1 MNLIM
6 FDMDGTLFRTE
17 TSFFPAVHDFAGK
30 YGFSQPSDDFLR
42 GFIGKT
48 GEEWK
53 AWVESLHLGKPT
65 DELDQ
70 EFDALERHYVNTQG
84 QLYPGVPDV
93 LRTLAANNWHLGIC
107 SNAPPWYPEL
117 ILTNAGVRDLF
128 DLVRVPKR
136 SGETKPMMLGE
147 VWNELRP
154 EQCAMV
160 GDRADDMQAAH
171 AGGYFAI
178 GAIYGWAPEE
188 LVLADIRIHDI
199 AEVPTALARH
209 WSQEGEPKSA
219 GAPTTVASA
228 LVVAEAPAPL
238 PSIAQTASA
247 TPRVQESLP
256 GTPKVSVPQR
266 DETPSQSIE
275 TPSETAPE
283 PMPETPAITQPVEP
297 ATPEKVVEPA
307 VETPAIVAPVEP
319 ATPDEILDTSVEP
332 PFSVQPVEPPTQTSP
347 EPRAKAPAVAAPV
360 EPVVT
365 PPAPATPL
373 RSTPEVVTSRPA
385 EPEPAVTNRRFWNPF
400 RRHED
405 KPR

>member
-6 FDMDGTLFRTE
+6 FDMDGTLYRTE

-53 AWVESLHLGKPT
+53 AWVESLHLGKT
-65 DELDQ
+65 TNELDQ

-84 QLYPGVPDV
+84 KLYPGVPDV
-93 LRTLAANNWHLGIC
+93 LRTLAANDWHLGIC

-160 GDRADDMQAAH
+160 GDRADDMQAAR

-178 GAIYGWAPEE
+178 GALYGWAPEE
-188 LVLADIRIHDI
+188 LNLADIHIHDI
-199 AEVPTALARH
+199 VEVPTVLAHH
-209 WSQEGEPKSA
+209 WSLEGKDK
-219 GAPTTVASA
+219 GANAPATVAS
-228 LVVAEAPAPL
+228 
-238 PSIAQTASA
+238 
-247 TPRVQESLP
+247 
-256 GTPKVSVPQR
+256 
-266 DETPSQSIE
+266 
-275 TPSETAPE
+275 
-283 PMPETPAITQPVEP
+283 
-297 ATPEKVVEPA
+297 
-307 VETPAIVAPVEP
+307 
-319 ATPDEILDTSVEP
+319 
-332 PFSVQPVEPPTQTSP
+332 
-347 EPRAKAPAVAAPV
+347 
-360 EPVVT
+360 VT
-365 PPAPATPL
+365 
-373 RSTPEVVTSRPA
+373 R
-385 EPEPAVTNRRFWNPF
+385 
-400 RRHED
+400 
-405 KPR
+405 KP

>member
-6 FDMDGTLFRTE
+6 FDMDGTLYRTE

-65 DELDQ
+65 NELDQ

-84 QLYPGVPDV
+84 QLYPGVLDV
-93 LRTLAANNWHLGIC
+93 LRTLAANDWHLGIC

-136 SGETKPMMLGE
+136 SGETKPVMLCE

-160 GDRADDMQAAH
+160 GDRADDMQAAL

-178 GAIYGWAPEE
+178 GAVYGWAPEE
-188 LVLADIRIHDI
+188 LAFADVRIHDI
-199 AEVPTALARH
+199 AEIPMALARH
-209 WSQEGEPKSA
+209 WFQEGEPKHASTSTA
-219 GAPTTVASA
+219 VAPA
-228 LVVAEAPAPL
+228 LVVAEARVPQPPITQTPAQVQEPL
-238 PSIAQTASA
+238 PAK
-247 TPRVQESLP
+247 
-256 GTPKVSVPQR
+256 PKVSIPQR
-266 DETPSQSIE
+266 EETPIINR
-275 TPSETAPE
+275 PIAP
-283 PMPETPAITQPVEP
+283 PV
-297 ATPEKVVEPA
+297 
-307 VETPAIVAPVEP
+307 
-319 ATPDEILDTSVEP
+319 
-332 PFSVQPVEPPTQTSP
+332 QTSP
-347 EPRAKAPAVAAPV
+347 EPPVKAPVVVAPV
-360 EPVVT
+360 QPVVT

-373 RSTPEVVTSRPA
+373 RSAPEVVTSRPV
-385 EPEPAVTNRRFWNPF
+385 ESEPATVTRRSWNPF
-400 RRHED
+400 RRHD
-405 KPR
+405 NKPR